1 MTVITGYGVFTTQEF
16 RPGDFLLD
24 YRGELIPFE
33 EANKRSDN
41 EYLYFF
47 QYGGLEYW

>member
-1 MTVITGYGVFTTQEF
+1 MITGYGVFTTQEF

-24 YRGELIPFE
+24 YPGKLVPVE
-33 EANKRSDN
+33 EAKTRLDD

-47 QYGGLEYW
+47 QHGGLEYW